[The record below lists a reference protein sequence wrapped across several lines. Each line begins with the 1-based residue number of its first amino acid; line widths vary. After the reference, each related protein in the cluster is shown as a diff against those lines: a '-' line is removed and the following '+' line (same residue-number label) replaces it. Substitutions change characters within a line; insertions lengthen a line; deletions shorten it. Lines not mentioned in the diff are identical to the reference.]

1 MRTNSLDR
9 FKKRRKLKNTI
20 TTYGDVD
27 KKLVN
32 ELLDSEVNQEKIDNI
47 YESLSEHY
55 DISVSEEEVTDFLEK
70 FKKDF
75 NDQKFKRLVTDCQ
88 KEVINNI
95 VIPFGLGKIVAAYD
109 KTGGNVT
116 TQNNFEQGITATKDD
131 QQRHDEWK
139 KSINNN
145 VDREQHDTV
154 KDEWGKDTYQSMQD
168 GEKVTDGYTGK
179 TLGHKNGTRIDKYVS
194 IHGEHI
200 TSVSEIEKDS
210 KNHLFAVGNNADE
223 RSKDRAN
230 TSGNKDNLTLIEG
243 GMNSSKND
251 SDLKEWANSKISKK
265 HVKETENPYMTNAE
279 YYELNPELIEREYR
293 KSKEFIQKEQLK
305 KQVIKQGKEFVSTGV
320 SEGAK
325 MGIQQAIGLVLVE
338 FFTALFDEIIDIYK
352 NGFDNGFK
360 EDKFLSILAS
370 RLRRIGERIAS
381 KWKDVAIAFKDGAIS
396 GFISNMIT
404 TLTNAFVTTAKRT
417 VRIIREGIFSLYRAV
432 KLLLFPPEGMTFSD
446 AMHEAK
452 KLIASGI
459 IISIGV
465 VIEQY
470 VDAMIKT
477 MAFLEPFADIVTS
490 ILIGS
495 ITGLT
500 VILVAYY
507 IDKKKNDRDLF
518 NNLVCDTNKKFEEF
532 NKILSF
538 DDMIPRV
545 SNGL

>member
-1 MRTNSLDR
+1 MDGMMER
-9 FKKRRKLKNTI
+9 FNKRKKIIESNDYQSI
-20 TTYGDVD
+20 DIPVQEND
-27 KKLVN
+27 KKFIEQMIKKKYQFDFTVTP
-32 ELLDSEVNQEKIDNI
+32 
-47 YESLSEHY
+47 
-55 DISVSEEEVTDFLEK
+55 EEAADFLEK

-75 NDQKFKRLVTDCQ
+75 NDQRFKRLVTDCQ

-116 TQNNFEQGITATKDD
+116 TIHNANKKIYANQEDEYIREDYTNTKNSNNQQFAGQGKNSVGSNFTRSRTDTNGNVEDAYTDKT
-131 QQRHDEWK
+131 QRA
-139 KSINNN
+139 
-145 VDREQHDTV
+145 DTTSPDHIV
-154 KDEWGKDTYQSMQD
+154 PLSQY
-168 GEKVTDGYTGK
+168 
-179 TLGHKNGTRIDKYVS
+179 HKNGGYMQDKRKKSDFATDEDNLALTDRS
-194 IHGEHI
+194 INQSMRDFEKKDWSEKETTKGIKNKDKFEINGEKLNDA
-200 TSVSEIEKDS
+200 VKKGEKAS
-210 KNHLFAVGNNADE
+210 QNHLPTDKEKAQYYTKKA
-223 RSKDRAN
+223 
-230 TSGNKDNLTLIEG
+230 TLTG
-243 GMNSSKND
+243 
-251 SDLKEWANSKISKK
+251 
-265 HVKETENPYMTNAE
+265 
-279 YYELNPELIEREYR
+279 
-293 KSKEFIQKEQLK
+293 
-305 KQVIKQGKEFVSTGV
+305 IK
-320 SEGAK
+320 EGAK
-325 MGIQQAIGLVLVE
+325 MGMQQAIGLVLVE

-360 EDKFLSILAS
+360 EDKFLSILTS
-370 RLRRIGERIAS
+370 RLKRIGERITS

-396 GFISNMIT
+396 GFISNIIT

-477 MAFLEPFADIVTS
+477 VAFLEPFADIVTS

-507 IDKKKNDRDLF
+507 IEKKKNDKDLF
-518 NNLVCDTNKKFEEF
+518 NNLVCATEKKFEEI
-532 NKILSF
+532 NKLLLF
-538 DDMIPRV
+538 DDILPETCKV
-545 SNGL
+545 VATK

>member
-1 MRTNSLDR
+1 MRTNLDR

-20 TTYGDVD
+20 TTYSDVD

-32 ELLDSEVNQEKIDNI
+32 ELLDSEVNQEEIDNI
-47 YESLSEHY
+47 HEILSEY
-55 DISVSEEEVTDFLEK
+55 YNISVSEEEVTDFLEK

-75 NDQKFKRLVTDCQ
+75 NDQRFKRLVTDCQ

-109 KTGGNVT
+109 KTGGNVDT
-116 TQNNFEQGITATKDD
+116 IHNVREGIYASEDERHRYENRGKYDSDKYHKDPNYIDINRQKSNEKKNGKLKDYMTDNKIRENESYDLDHVKSAKEIHDD
-131 QQRHDEWK
+131 QGRILAEIDGPELANTESNLK
-139 KSINNN
+139 ATSATNN
-145 VDREQHDTV
+145 
-154 KDEWGKDTYQSMQD
+154 
-168 GEKVTDGYTGK
+168 
-179 TLGHKNGTRIDKYVS
+179 
-194 IHGEHI
+194 
-200 TSVSEIEKDS
+200 
-210 KNHLFAVGNNADE
+210 
-223 RSKDRAN
+223 RSKKADSMDDFLARKN
-230 TSGNKDNLTLIEG
+230 ERIKKIDTLKSKDNLSE
-243 GMNSSKND
+243 SE
-251 SDLKEWANSKISKK
+251 LKELSKLEKLKEIDDKK
-265 HVKETENPYMTNAE
+265 AIEIDTEAREEIDNTINGK
-279 YYELNPELIEREYR
+279 YYRSDKFVQNVTHEG
-293 KSKEFIQKEQLK
+293 LK
-305 KQVIKQGKEFVSTGV
+305 
-320 SEGAK
+320 EGAK
-325 MGIQQAIGLVLVE
+325 MGMQQTIGLVLVE

-360 EDKFLSILAS
+360 EDKFLSILTS
-370 RLRRIGERIAS
+370 RLKRIGERIAS

-396 GFISNMIT
+396 GFISNIIT

-465 VIEQY
+465 LIEEY
-470 VDAMIKT
+470 VDAMIQT
-477 MAFLEPFADIVTS
+477 MAFLKPFADIMTS

-507 IDKKKNDRDLF
+507 IDKKKNDKDLF
-518 NNLVCDTNKKFEEF
+518 NNLVCDTDKKLEAF
-532 NKILSF
+532 NKLLLFDNAIPEVSKILIST
-538 DDMIPRV
+538 
-545 SNGL
+545 